1 MEPNAEKALVERAR
15 SDPQAFG
22 LIFDEYYRAIFGYI
36 LRRTANVEVAR
47 DISAEVFLKALR
59 SVSRFQWRGVS
70 ISSWLYRI
78 ASNEVAAYFR
88 DRKYEG
94 DSLDELREVALFEP
108 PESQDM
114 LEEIV
119 TAEREVERHADFLQ
133 VQKLLERL
141 PQRSQE
147 VIALRFFEGKRIKE
161 IAEVLGKGEGTVKSL
176 LSRALDQLRKL
187 HDTAAP
193 P

>member
-1 MEPNAEKALVERAR
+1 VEPNAEKALVERAR

-88 DRKYEG
+88 ERKYEG

-119 TAEREVERHADFLQ
+119 TAEREVERHADFLH

-161 IAEVLGKGEGTVKSL
+161 IAEILGKGEGTVKSL
-176 LSRALDQLRKL
+176 LSRGLDQLRRL
-187 HDTAAP
+187 HDAVP
-193 P
+193 PP

>member
-94 DSLDELREVALFEP
+94 DSLDELREVAGFEP

-119 TAEREVERHADFLQ
+119 TAEREVERHADFLH

-161 IAEVLGKGEGTVKSL
+161 IAEILGKGEGTVKSL
-176 LSRALDQLRKL
+176 LSRGLDQLRRL
-187 HDTAAP
+187 HDAVP
-193 P
+193 PP

>member
-1 MEPNAEKALVERAR
+1 VEPNAEKALVERAR

-59 SVSRFQWRGVS
+59 SVSTFQWRGVS

-94 DSLDELREVALFEP
+94 DSLDELREVAGFEP

-119 TAEREVERHADFLQ
+119 TAEREVERHADFLH

-161 IAEVLGKGEGTVKSL
+161 IAEILGKGEGTVKSL
-176 LSRALDQLRKL
+176 LSRGLDQLRRL
-187 HDTAAP
+187 HDAVP
-193 P
+193 PP